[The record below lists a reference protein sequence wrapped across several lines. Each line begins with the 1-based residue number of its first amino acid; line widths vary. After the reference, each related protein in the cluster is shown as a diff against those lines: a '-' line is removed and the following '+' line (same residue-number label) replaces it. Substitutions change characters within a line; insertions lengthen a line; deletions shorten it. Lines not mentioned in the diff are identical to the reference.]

1 MGVRMWRCRAR
12 LVLFYFVLL
21 LGSFS
26 GIAMRPKDIEESLH
40 AHNQVK
46 VEESTRND
54 DDDDDTQAK
63 VAVAVLGK

>member
-1 MGVRMWRCRAR
+1 M
-12 LVLFYFVLL
+12 LLYFVLL

-26 GIAMRPKDIEESLH
+26 GVAMRPKDIEESLH

-54 DDDDDTQAK
+54 DDDDDTEKRA
-63 VAVAVLGK
+63 G